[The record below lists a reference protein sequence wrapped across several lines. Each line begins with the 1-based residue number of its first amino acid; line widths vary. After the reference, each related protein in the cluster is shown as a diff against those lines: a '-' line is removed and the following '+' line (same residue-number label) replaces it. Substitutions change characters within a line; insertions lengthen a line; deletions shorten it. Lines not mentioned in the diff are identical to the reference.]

1 MRPAPTRSAT
11 DRPNHARGAYYR
23 ALRVGGM
30 EPTVTVSTHT
40 ARLHDGDDTEL
51 RGFVTVPGGGIDE

>member
-1 MRPAPTRSAT
+1 
-11 DRPNHARGAYYR
+11 
-23 ALRVGGM
+23 M